1 MNRWV
6 FGMSNQWYQP
16 ADLDDEDDE
25 GQGQQNTGQQQL
37 PRGLR
42 TRMKQ
47 LEAENKT
54 LRETNEKLATEA
66 RKTAISQV
74 LQTKKIDPKVA
85 NLVPKDVEPTAEAV
99 EKWLADY
106 ADVFPVKATDDGKPD
121 EGEIGDGD
129 TGADSDEAAQMAL
142 IAQAANGGQA
152 PGKQADL
159 LKQLTSPDLTR
170 DQLVAL
176 IEAHGGGLG
185 AG

>member
-1 MNRWV
+1 
-6 FGMSNQWYQP
+6 MSNQWYQP
-16 ADLDDEDDE
+16 AEFDDDDNDE
-25 GQGQQNTGQQQL
+25 GQGQPNTGQQL
-37 PRGLR
+37 PKGLR

-47 LEAENKT
+47 LETENKT

-66 RKTAISQV
+66 RKSAISQV
-74 LQTKKIDPKVA
+74 LKTKNIDPKVA

-106 ADVFPVKATDDGKPD
+106 ADVFPVKAA
-121 EGEIGDGD
+121 EGESGNPDGGQDGDGD

-142 IAQAANGGQA
+142 IAQAANGGQP

-159 LKQLTSPDLTR
+159 LKQLTAKDLKR
-170 DQLVAL
+170 EDLLAL